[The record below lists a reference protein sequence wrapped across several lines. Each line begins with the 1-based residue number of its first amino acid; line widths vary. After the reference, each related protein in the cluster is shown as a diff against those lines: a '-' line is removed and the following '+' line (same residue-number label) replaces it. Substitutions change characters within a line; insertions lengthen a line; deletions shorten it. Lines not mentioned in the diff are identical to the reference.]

1 MERIADEVEEGY
13 EKLSEAEE
21 YQGRIKQDLGR
32 LDGEKHAYLYRKS
45 EVMNLIA
52 DTRGMAIICPHVDQ
66 LLGAAYPVLKLQI
79 FQQVGIVDIADLHF
93 IPS

>member
-1 MERIADEVEEGY
+1 M
-13 EKLSEAEE
+13 KSEAEE

-52 DTRGMAIICPHVDQ
+52 DTRGSA
-66 LLGAAYPVLKLQI
+66 L
-79 FQQVGIVDIADLHF
+79 
-93 IPS
+93 